1 MRDFRTDF
9 APAIRAI
16 RLHEGEDRAIGPGV
30 EGNTRLTALTGLVLL
45 VLLFVEGITVV
56 NVRGLLSMHVFVG
69 LVLIPPLLLKT
80 ASTGYRFAS
89 YYLGSHQYR
98 AAGPPQIFL
107 RVIAPFLLASTVGLF
122 GTGVILLA
130 LGAQVP
136 RLLARHPSD
145 VLLFLVRFHGDSR
158 AGLYVAG
165 DQIGPLGCEQFAN
178 WRRRAPGGHSP
189 EPGHRQCASR
199 ARNRNCI
206 SALGRFVAAVGLAT
220 RIKSP
225 ADPPAE

>member
-16 RLHEGEDRAIGPGV
+16 RPHEGEDRAIGPGV

-130 LGAQVP
+130 LGAQGRDSWRGIHQMFFFFWFGFMAIHVLAYTWRAT
-136 RLLARHPSD
+136 RLGLSDVSSLRIGGAARPAVTRQSLVIGSVLLGLVIAIVFLPSD
-145 VLLFLVRFHGDSR
+145 ASWL
-158 AGLYVAG
+158 
-165 DQIGPLGCEQFAN
+165 Q
-178 WRRRAPGGHSP
+178 W
-189 EPGHRQCASR
+189 ASR
-199 ARNRNCI
+199 R
-206 SALGRFVAAVGLAT
+206 G
-220 RIKSP
+220 
-225 ADPPAE
+225 